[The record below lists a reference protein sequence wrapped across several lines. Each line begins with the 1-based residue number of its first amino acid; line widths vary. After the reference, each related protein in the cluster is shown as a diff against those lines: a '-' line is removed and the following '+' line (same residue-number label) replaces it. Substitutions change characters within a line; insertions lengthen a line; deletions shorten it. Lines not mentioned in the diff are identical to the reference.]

1 MQAGLL
7 KIVLGEVPKDPPPF
21 ISLLGYKS
29 ITFDA
34 IAKKCN
40 FQNLIYFLQIIKLL
54 SKKCA
59 KTKSVR
65 NMINYKFL
73 NKPLPGQIKICNKI
87 FRNYILFKENWKC
100 ANSLLM
106 HICAKKISSQN
117 SAICFLLFKAFQSAI
132 KSLNPMT
139 GSGSKYRFSRV
150 TEK

>member
-1 MQAGLL
+1 MKYEKVNPSGCKDIGIRSFDFVTKTQLL
-7 KIVLGEVPKDPPPF
+7 CKI
-21 ISLLGYKS
+21 S
-29 ITFDA
+29 
-34 IAKKCN
+34 N
-40 FQNLIYFLQIIKLL
+40 IYCKIKLL

-59 KTKSVR
+59 KTKNVR